1 MKRTKET
8 DPSQTPARTDDGG
21 QPTVRSLIKEVGD
34 GFSPAERKV
43 ARALLAEY
51 PVAGLE
57 TVSRLSSRARVSG
70 PTVIRFADRLGFA
83 GYPAMQEAL
92 RQEVQD
98 RMTSP
103 LSQYAQV
110 RESDDGELVAL
121 SKQRFLSAID
131 RTFVDLPEAE
141 LDAAVGLMADRKR
154 PLLTTG
160 GRFSQL
166 AAYYLAEHLNML
178 RPNTRCVGGQLP
190 IWDELIDVGKRHVF
204 VAFDYRRYQN
214 DTIKAARRA
223 SERGATLILFTDPWL
238 SPIADFAD
246 HVLPARVE
254 ALPPFDSMI
263 PAFALVEAV
272 VAGVTARLGE
282 AAKSRIEELEHLR
295 MGSTW
300 AAPPVDGDDDSR

>member
-8 DPSQTPARTDDGG
+8 DPSQASATAENGPR
-21 QPTVRSLIKEVGD
+21 PTVRLLIKEVGD

-103 LSQYAQV
+103 LSQYSQV
-110 RESDDGELVAL
+110 RESEDGELVAL

-141 LDAAVGLMADRKR
+141 LNAAVGLLADRKR
-154 PLLTTG
+154 PLLTIG
-160 GRFSQL
+160 GRFSQA
-166 AAYYLAEHLNML
+166 AAYYLTEHLNML
-178 RPNTRCVGGQLP
+178 RPNTRLGGQLP

-204 VAFDYRRYQN
+204 VAFDFRRYQN
-214 DTIKAARRA
+214 DTIKAAKHA
-223 SERGATLILFTDPWL
+223 SERGATIVLFTDPWL

-254 ALPPFDSMI
+254 AMPPFDSMI

-282 AAKSRIEELEHLR
+282 AAKSRIEELEQLR
-295 MGSTW
+295 LGSTW
-300 AAPPVDGDDDSR
+300 DATPADGDDDPR